1 MARPQQLPYT
11 RKDVL
16 RAFAMF
22 AKDGEP
28 EGYINPEKLEEALV
42 RACAAEDEMCGQDLC
57 FCRSF
62 NPKNLE
68 QDRSAY
74 EG

>member
-1 MARPQQLPYT
+1 
-11 RKDVL
+11 
-16 RAFAMF
+16 MF

>member
-1 MARPQQLPYT
+1 
-11 RKDVL
+11 
-16 RAFAMF
+16 MF

-42 RACAAEDEMCGQDLC
+42 RACAAEDGMCVQNLS
-57 FCRSF
+57 FCRSYY
-62 NPKNLE
+62 PENLE
-68 QDRSAY
+68 QDRNAY